1 MFALISYLLPILLAE
16 QLTPLR
22 ETGSLLTDS
31 IIGDAL
37 IIMGVGFGS
46 VFVVLAVFYLVVT
59 LLNRIYPARKVED

>member
-1 MFALISYLLPILLAE
+1 MFALISLLLPILLTE

-46 VFVVLAVFYLVVT
+46 VFVVLAVFYVVVT
-59 LLNRIYPARKVED
+59 LLNRLFPARRVED

>member
-1 MFALISYLLPILLAE
+1 MFALISLLLPILLTE

-46 VFVVLAVFYLVVT
+46 VFVVLDVFYVVVT
-59 LLNRIYPARKVED
+59 LLNRLFPARRVED

>member
-1 MFALISYLLPILLAE
+1 MFASICYLLPILLTE
-16 QLTPLR
+16 QLRPLR

-59 LLNRIYPARKVED
+59 LLNRIFPARRVED